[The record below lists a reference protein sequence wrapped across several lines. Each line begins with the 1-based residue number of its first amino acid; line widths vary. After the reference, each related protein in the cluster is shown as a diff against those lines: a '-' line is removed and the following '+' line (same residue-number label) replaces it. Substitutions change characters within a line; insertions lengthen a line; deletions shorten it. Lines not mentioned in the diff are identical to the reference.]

1 MYLNQMKYPYLVV
14 LAVVVI
20 AVLALFIDSKVTGKE
35 VKKHDYIKFA
45 LWSGVI
51 STVLVYFSVTPGHK
65 EDIIKGAPPF

>member
-14 LAVVVI
+14 LAVIVI

>member
-14 LAVVVI
+14 IGIILL
-20 AVLALFIDSKVTGKE
+20 AVLALFIDSKITGKE

-45 LWSGVI
+45 VWSGVLGI
-51 STVLVYFSVTPGHK
+51 VLVYFSVNPGHK